1 METNFGREVCIL
13 LHRENSFF
21 GFEKMDSQR
30 RREQFFDQFIPSFSD
45 VQHLESF
52 TMLPTLIDLSN
63 NAEQNANHSSFH
75 WSSFPIFRDFC
86 DPFWFEWITANAI
99 ASVTLLVS
107 RSQIEMF
114 I

>member
-75 WSSFPIFRDFC
+75 WSSFP
-86 DPFWFEWITANAI
+86 FWFEWITANAI